1 MTENC
6 NKTTRCYVADS
17 LKNAERS
24 FNNLCERLARLSV
37 QLDELLCFIEVLE
50 DIADRE
56 EDVAHKDVVELAKKI
71 GKLRQGLNEEPL
83 KEFF

>member
-6 NKTTRCYVADS
+6 NKATRCYVTDS

-37 QLDELLCFIEVLE
+37 QLDDLLCFIEVLE

-56 EDVAHKDVVELAKKI
+56 EDIAHKDVVELAKKI